1 MSILPTKFSSKIL
14 AAVAA
19 TSLVATP
26 VIVFA
31 DASAPWVNKAV
42 KKKPA
47 VKKAAPRKRAR
58 PVARTR
64 APAPVEQPVVETVQA
79 PVYEAPVPAPQPEV
93 VPVAEAPA
101 PVAPQPAPAAPVA
114 EAKSGSGWLY
124 GLLGAA
130 AVAGL
135 IVAVAGDGSPASP

>member
-1 MSILPTKFSSKIL
+1 MSILPAKLSSKIL

-64 APAPVEQPVVETVQA
+64 APAPVQQPVVETVQT
-79 PVYEAPVPAPQPEV
+79 PVYEAPVPQPEV

-101 PVAPQPAPAAPVA
+101 PVAPQPAPVA
-114 EAKSGSGWLY
+114 EVKSGSGWLY

>member
-1 MSILPTKFSSKIL
+1 MSILPAKLSSKIL

-64 APAPVEQPVVETVQA
+64 APAPVQQPVVETVQT
-79 PVYEAPVPAPQPEV
+79 PVYEAPVPQPEV

-114 EAKSGSGWLY
+114 EVKSGSGWLY